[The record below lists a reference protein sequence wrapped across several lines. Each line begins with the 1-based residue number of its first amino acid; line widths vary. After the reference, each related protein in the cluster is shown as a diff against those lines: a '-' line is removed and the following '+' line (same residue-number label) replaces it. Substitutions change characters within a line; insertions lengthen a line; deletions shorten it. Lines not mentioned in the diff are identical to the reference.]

1 MRLRTREDA
10 RRLSL
15 GASNIRAAPY
25 AARMFDHAGV
35 EQVVIARAP
44 LRISLGGGGSDLPSH
59 FMQHGGFAV
68 SATIDRHVH
77 MLVSRAP
84 QDRYRLKHLEQEEV
98 ADPAAIEHPILRVAL
113 TSDWDGGPIDLAST
127 GDVPPGTGLGSS
139 GAYAVCT
146 LKALAV
152 AAGRERTPA
161 ELAERACAIE
171 IDDLGRTVGKQDQYA
186 AAHGGVNTFTF
197 APDGGVDVRR
207 LDVSAETL
215 AGIRE
220 RFLLFDT
227 GQRRSAAAILAGQVE
242 RSGESGLVANLAQA
256 MELGARERRGARG
269 RRPRRARRPDERA
282 VGAQARAL
290 ARRLDRTCRRAAARR
305 RSAAGANGA
314 ILMGAG
320 GGGFILCH
328 SDRPGA
334 ARAALEPDALE
345 LDFGVDLDGAAGWL
359 AGD

>member
-1 MRLRTREDA
+1 M
-10 RRLSL
+10 
-15 GASNIRAAPY
+15 P
-25 AARMFDHAGV
+25 GV
-35 EQVVIARAP
+35 ERVVIARAP

-59 FMQHGGFAV
+59 FSEHGGFAV

-113 TSDWDGGPIDLAST
+113 TRDWNGGPIDLAST

-139 GAYAVCT
+139 GAYTVCT

-152 AAGRERTPA
+152 AAGDDRSPA

-186 AAHGGVNTFTF
+186 AAHGGVNAFTF
-197 APDGGVDVRR
+197 EPTGAVAVRR
-207 LDVSAETL
+207 LDVSAATV

-242 RSGESGLVANLAQA
+242 RSGESGLVANLGKA
-256 MELGARERRGARG
+256 MELARAGAAALEAGDLGRVGELMNEQWALKRERSPAASTERVEEV
-269 RRPRRARRPDERA
+269 RAT
-282 VGAQARAL
+282 AL
-290 ARRLDRTCRRAAARR
+290 G
-305 RSAAGANGA
+305 AGAAGA

-320 GGGFILCH
+320 GGGFVLCY
-328 SDRPGA
+328 SEDPERT
-334 ARAALEPDALE
+334 RAALEPGALE
-345 LDFGVDLDGAAGWL
+345 LDFGVDTDGAAGWL
-359 AGD
+359 AGA